1 MKKILFALTLSLLAS
16 PALAVCGDVNADDK
30 VTAAD
35 ALMTLQ
41 KAVGQNV
48 TLTCTG
54 GGTPT
59 TSTTTTTLPSNRVV
73 SEMRF
78 RHLLVCGGNEFSA
91 TLTANSP
98 GGRFSRSAWSGKYSA
113 YQRLYADNTPFSGF
127 RMTTPTCGTV
137 RWGGSVDV
145 PKGIFIRAQVTA
157 TSAGVALDF
166 YNEGPLGGRATG
178 KAKLI
183 GSLLGDFE

>member
-1 MKKILFALTLSLLAS
+1 MTLALTLLAA
-16 PALAVCGDVNADDK
+16 PAFAVCGDVNDSGD
-30 VTAAD
+30 VTATD
-35 ALMTLQ
+35 ALMVLQ

-59 TSTTTTTLPSNRVV
+59 TSTTTTTLPSNPVT

-78 RHLLVCGGNEFSA
+78 RHLLTCGGRQFTA
-91 TLTANSP
+91 TLSANSP
-98 GGRFSRSAWSGKYSA
+98 GGKFSRTAYTAKYSS
-113 YQRLYADNTPFSGF
+113 YQRLYSDNTPFSGF

-137 RWGGSVDV
+137 TWDGSVDV

-157 TSAGVALDF
+157 TSAGVALNF
-166 YNEGPLGGRATG
+166 YNEGPLDGRATG